1 MVTQRILRVSQLR
14 TATRHY
20 LPVYSRAFSS
30 KQRCVNFQNLNEA
43 TLISNDN
50 VFTNANAAPQT
61 EDADSFEPTIHGSE
75 DVVTAGPV
83 NRA

>member
-1 MVTQRILRVSQLR
+1 MVTQRILRISQLR

-43 TLISNDN
+43 TLISNDA
-50 VFTNANAAPQT
+50 VFANAAPQVEET
-61 EDADSFEPTIHGSE
+61 ESFEPTIHGSE

>member
-1 MVTQRILRVSQLR
+1 MVTQRILRISQLR

-43 TLISNDN
+43 TLISNDT
-50 VFTNANAAPQT
+50 VFANAAPQVEET
-61 EDADSFEPTIHGSE
+61 ESFEPTIHGSE

>member
-1 MVTQRILRVSQLR
+1 MVTQRILRVAQLR

-20 LPVYSRAFSS
+20 VPIYSRAFSS
-30 KQRCVNFQNLNEA
+30 HQRCVNFQNLSSEA
-43 TLISNDN
+43 TLISNDG
-50 VFTNANAAPQT
+50 VFANAAPQVEDT
-61 EDADSFEPTIHGSE
+61 ENFEPTIHGSD